1 MGDQGDFKSNHPRD
15 HLVVPPSRRI
25 SHSHVLDWRPN
36 DIDFTAESLPTL
48 NEIDTMDR
56 YFTIFPSLF
65 ERSASYYVSQYGRN
79 LHHTPLPQVVQSYN
93 NLRLN
98 AVDHMD
104 TTVVEV
110 ENDNIRSL
118 RDATATGS
126 DPVSMTEELLIV
138 VD

>member
-1 MGDQGDFKSNHPRD
+1 MNEKRNKSMMPEIHVHTCRCHPGPATHSIHINIR
-15 HLVVPPSRRI
+15 S
-25 SHSHVLDWRPN
+25 SH
-36 DIDFTAESLPTL
+36 
-48 NEIDTMDR
+48 
-56 YFTIFPSLF
+56 
-65 ERSASYYVSQYGRN
+65 
-79 LHHTPLPQVVQSYN
+79 N

-104 TTVVEV
+104 AVVEV

>member
-1 MGDQGDFKSNHPRD
+1 
-15 HLVVPPSRRI
+15 
-25 SHSHVLDWRPN
+25 
-36 DIDFTAESLPTL
+36 
-48 NEIDTMDR
+48 MDR

-79 LHHTPLPQVVQSYN
+79 LHHTPLPQVVQSHN

-104 TTVVEV
+104 AVVEV